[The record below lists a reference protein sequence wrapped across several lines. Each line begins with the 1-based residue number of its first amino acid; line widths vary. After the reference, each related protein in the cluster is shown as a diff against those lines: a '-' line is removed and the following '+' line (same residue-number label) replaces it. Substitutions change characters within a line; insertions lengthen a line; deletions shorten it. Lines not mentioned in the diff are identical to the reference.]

1 MKLSVVATLYRSAPY
16 LDEFL
21 RRTSETAG
29 ALAGENYE
37 IVLVNDGSPD
47 QSLQLA
53 VDASQR
59 SRHIVVVDLSRNFG
73 HHPAMRAGLSYARGE
88 FVFLIDS
95 DLEEAPEWM
104 LDFWRKLHAEHID
117 VVYGVQE
124 TRKGSLF
131 ERISGQLYYSF
142 FNTIANIN
150 HPINITTA
158 RLMTRRYV
166 DSLLQFTE
174 REMVFSCLWLITGYE
189 QRSYPVKK
197 LSRGATSYSLTKKC
211 SHLINAVTSFSAAPL
226 KLIFISGVIIFF
238 GSIAYASYLTL
249 NRIFFSRTVDG
260 WTSIMVS
267 IWFLGGM
274 IVSFLGIL
282 GLYLSKIY
290 TEVKQRPN
298 VIVREVFGRERSSN

>member
-1 MKLSVVATLYRSAPY
+1 MKLSIVATLYRSAPFIE
-16 LDEFL
+16 EFIQ
-21 RRTSETAG
+21 RTSKVAQELVG
-29 ALAGENYE
+29 NSYE
-37 IVLVNDGSPD
+37 IVFVNDGSPD
-47 QSLQLA
+47 ESLQLA
-53 VDASQR
+53 VAQ
-59 SRHIVVVDLSRNFG
+59 SRINQHLVVVDLSRNFG
-73 HHPAMRAGLSYARGE
+73 HHPAMRAGLAHSRGD

-95 DLEEAPEWM
+95 DLEESPEW
-104 LDFWRKLHAEHID
+104 LGDFWTKLHNEQID

-124 TRKGSLF
+124 ARKGSWF
-131 ERISGQLYYSF
+131 ERLSGQLYYSF
-142 FNTIANIN
+142 FNMIANIN

-166 DSLLQFTE
+166 DSLLMFVE
-174 REMVFSCLWLITGYE
+174 REMVFSCLWLIAGYE
-189 QRSYPVKK
+189 QRPFIVKK
-197 LSRGATSYSLTKKC
+197 LSRGGSSYSFTKKC
-211 SHLINAVTSFSAAPL
+211 GHLINAVTSFSAAPL
-226 KLIFISGVIIFF
+226 NLIFICGIFIF
-238 GSIAYASYLTL
+238 LGSITYASYLTI

-298 VIVREVFGRERSSN
+298 VIVREIFGRE